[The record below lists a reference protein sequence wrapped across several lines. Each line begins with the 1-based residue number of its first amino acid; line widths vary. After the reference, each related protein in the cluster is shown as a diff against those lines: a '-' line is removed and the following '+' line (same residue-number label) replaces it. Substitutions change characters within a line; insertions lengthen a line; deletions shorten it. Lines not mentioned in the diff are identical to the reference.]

1 MNKEII
7 YELLC
12 EIGIESQNIDDDT
25 DLIAGSLLDSMSLI
39 ALISLMEE
47 RLGIV
52 LNTIDYDI
60 DNFRNVH
67 SLFNLIGKY
76 RR

>member
-39 ALISLMEE
+39 TLISLMEE

-52 LNTIDYDI
+52 LNAIDYDI
-60 DNFRNVH
+60 GNFRTVH
-67 SLFNLIGKY
+67 SLYNLIGKY
-76 RR
+76 RL

>member
-39 ALISLMEE
+39 ALISLMDE
-47 RLGIV
+47 
-52 LNTIDYDI
+52 
-60 DNFRNVH
+60 
-67 SLFNLIGKY
+67 NLT
-76 RR
+76 